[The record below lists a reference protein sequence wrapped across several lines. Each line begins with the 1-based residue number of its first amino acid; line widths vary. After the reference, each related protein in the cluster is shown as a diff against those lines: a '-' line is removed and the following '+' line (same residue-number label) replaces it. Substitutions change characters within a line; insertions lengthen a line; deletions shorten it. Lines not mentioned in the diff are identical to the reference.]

1 MNKKVLFITYENPYT
16 QNSGDSIYTCN
27 ILDGLGTMNFEIDI
41 IYYDSNEKEK
51 TINNEDSKMFKK
63 LEVVKFIPRHPI
75 KFIFSHYP
83 GMIVNRKSRKFNN
96 QLLEMLKQ
104 QEYSFIFVNHH
115 KMLYTLSALLKGRS
129 ESKLIYISHNVEY
142 LLSYNLAKYNKS
154 LWKKALHWQDSIKT
168 KWFEKKHLLL
178 FDAVTAISEHDAQYF
193 KDTYEIEK
201 VVIFRPFLKSNTYSL
216 DLAKKKFNQ
225 LIIGGSFD
233 WPPKRENLL
242 MFLNSSNFKKLKTFG
257 IKLIIA
263 GNANSKFVEFVN
275 NTYPGVLM
283 TGAVP
288 SLIPYYDE
296 CGIAVIPEILGGGF
310 KLKVLEAAISKTAIF
325 AISGAITKSN
335 FNKKKHFFEKETFE
349 ELIEEIIKVQQ
360 TPDNLSEKIENA
372 YKVAISDYS
381 LCSLNEQI
389 KFLIKNL

>member
-16 QNSGDSIYTCN
+16 RNSGDSIYTCN
-27 ILDGLGTMNFEIDI
+27 ILDGLGTMDFAIDI
-41 IYYDSNEKEK
+41 IYYDSNEKER
-51 TINNEDSKMFKK
+51 TINKEDSKMFRN
-63 LEVVKFIPRHPI
+63 LEVVKFIPKHPI

-83 GMIVNRKSRKFNN
+83 GMIVNRKSKEFNN
-96 QLLEMLKQ
+96 QLLRMLKQ
-104 QEYSFIFVNHH
+104 QEYNFIFVNHQ
-115 KMLYTLSALLKGRS
+115 KMLFTLSALLKNRS

-142 LLSYNLAKYNKS
+142 LLSYNLAKFNKS

-178 FDAVTAISEHDAQYF
+178 FDAVSAISEHDAEYF
-193 KDTYEIEK
+193 KEIYGIEK
-201 VVIFRPFLKSNTYSL
+201 VVIFRPFVESKTYLL
-216 DLAKKKFNQ
+216 DSSKKMFNR

-242 MFLNSSNFKKLKTFG
+242 MFLNSSNFNRLQTNG
-257 IKLIIA
+257 IQVIIA
-263 GNANSKFVEFVN
+263 GKADPKFVEFVN
-275 NTYPGVLM
+275 NTYSGVLM

-296 CGIAVIPEILGGGF
+296 CGIAVIPEKLGGGF

-335 FNKKKHFFEKETFE
+335 FNNEKHFFEKPTFE
-349 ELIEEIIKVQQ
+349 ELIEEIIKVQ
-360 TPDNLSEKIENA
+360 DNPEELSEKIENA
-372 YKVAISDYS
+372 YKVATSDYS